1 MSSGDEDSPI
11 PSVNERLGQL
21 RPSRELLEYY
31 RKKVAEFDNEHDEML
46 KKLDDYR
53 VCLFFF
59 LLSHMPVIFCY
70 IAPYLL
76 RNSIGFSEYSTVV
89 LLFVALSNCL
99 FCHFLMQ

>member
-53 VCLFFF
+53 VCRFFSFFYFLICRLFFAI
-59 LLSHMPVIFCY
+59 LHHIF
-70 IAPYLL
+70 
-76 RNSIGFSEYSTVV
+76 
-89 LLFVALSNCL
+89 
-99 FCHFLMQ
+99 